1 MGWGSLALGLLGIV
15 ANTVA
20 NMYATHKQADIA
32 AEQAKVY
39 NTYLSSQ
46 IDYGSLYGGTMTET
60 NPTVDEATDTT
71 SKDTTSK
78 AELATM
84 QEQERVNPLTVNQL
98 LSGNK
103 GILGSWLD
111 EENTNTSR
119 GNLLNI

>member
-15 ANTVA
+15 ANTVS
-20 NMYATHKQADIA
+20 NIYATHKQADIA
-32 AEQAKVY
+32 SEQAKLY

-46 IDYGSLYGGTMTET
+46 IDYGSLYNGTMTET

-71 SKDTTSK
+71 AK

>member
-15 ANTVA
+15 ANTVS
-20 NMYATHKQADIA
+20 NIYATHKQADIA
-32 AEQAKVY
+32 TEQAKLY

-46 IDYGSLYGGTMTET
+46 VDYGSLYGGTMTEK

-71 SKDTTSK
+71 AK

-111 EENTNTSR
+111 EGNTNTSR